1 MIATTMRSRLPRRTS
16 RPPAWSI
23 WLLAAAGIALVPWS
37 IALSAEL
44 PADHVARHWDIA
56 WAGFDAWLAI
66 ILLATV
72 TAAIRRSSWLPG
84 WSLAAAAVLVCDAW
98 FDVVT
103 SSGGLDLWL
112 ALLTAVAVEL
122 PLAIVCAL
130 ICRQALPRAAV
141 RKPAAAPDRG

>member
-1 MIATTMRSRLPRRTS
+1 MRLRLPQRTGGV
-16 RPPAWSI
+16 PAWSV
-23 WLLAAAGIALVPWS
+23 WLLAVAGVALVPWS

-72 TAAIRRSSWLPG
+72 AAAIRRSSWLPG
-84 WSLAAAAVLVCDAW
+84 LSLAAAAVLICDAW

-103 SSGGLDLWL
+103 SSGALDLWL

-122 PLAIVCAL
+122 PLAVVCVL
-130 ICRQALPRAAV
+130 ICRQALP
-141 RKPAAAPDRG
+141 PRGGAEPGRGA